1 MSSSTTSSPT
11 SRSTAMPLAET
22 SCAKP
27 QRIVIL
33 ISGRGSNMQSI
44 VNMAKDRSDMDVV
57 AVIANRADSAGLRWA
72 EEQGIATELL
82 AHRDFSERLDFDR
95 ALMARID
102 TYQPDW
108 VILAGFM
115 RILTDEFVTHYM
127 AKLINIH
134 PSLLPLFPGLDTH
147 QRALDA
153 GCTAHGSTVHFVTPE
168 LDAGPTIAQSL
179 VPVLPNDDETS
190 LTERV
195 LSMEHTLYPAVVQYL
210 ISGDC
215 YLDEQGKVQWA
226 KPVQRIFAHSALKN
240 FMSNEDGR

>member
-1 MSSSTTSSPT
+1 MNSSTTSTLSP
-11 SRSTAMPLAET
+11 SPNVAQAKA

-44 VNMAKDRSDMDVV
+44 VKMAEGRSDMEVV
-57 AVIANRADSAGLRWA
+57 AVIANRADSAGLVWA
-72 EEQGIATELL
+72 KEQGIATELI
-82 AHRDFSERLDFDR
+82 AHRDYSDRLAFDQ
-95 ALMARID
+95 ALMKCID
-102 TYQPDW
+102 AYQPDW

-115 RILTDEFVTHYM
+115 RILTDVFVAHYM

-147 QRALDA
+147 KRALEA
-153 GCTAHGSTVHFVTPE
+153 GCTVHGSTVHFVTPE

-179 VPVLPNDDETS
+179 VPVLPSDDENS

-195 LSMEHTLYPAVVQYL
+195 LSTEHQLYPAVIEYL
-210 ISGDC
+210 VGGDC
-215 YLDEQGKVQWA
+215 YLNEQGEVQWNRSV
-226 KPVQRIFAHSALKN
+226 PRLFAHSSVKD
-240 FMSNEDGR
+240 FMSN

>member
-1 MSSSTTSSPT
+1 MSSSTTSK
-11 SRSTAMPLAET
+11 PLAEAT
-22 SCAKP
+22 GAKP

-44 VNMAKDRSDMDVV
+44 VSMAKGRSDMEVV
-57 AVIANRADSAGLRWA
+57 AVIANRADSAGLVWA
-72 EEQGIATELL
+72 EEHGIATELL
-82 AHRDFSERLDFDR
+82 AHRDFSERLAFDR
-95 ALMARID
+95 ALMERID
-102 TYQPDW
+102 VYQPDW

-115 RILTDEFVTHYM
+115 RILTPEFVEHYM

-147 QRALDA
+147 QRALEA

-179 VPVLPNDDETS
+179 VPVLHGDDEAS

-210 ISGDC
+210 VSGDC
-215 YLDEQGKVQWA
+215 YLNEQGKVQWT
-226 KPVQRIFAHSALKN
+226 KPVQRVFAHSVLN
-240 FMSNEDGR
+240 DFMSN

>member
-1 MSSSTTSSPT
+1 MDSSTTS
-11 SRSTAMPLAET
+11 RPLDDG
-22 SCAKP
+22 SSAKP

-44 VNMAKDRSDMDVV
+44 VDMAKSRSDMEVV
-57 AVIANRADSAGLRWA
+57 AVIANRADSAGLVWA
-72 EEQGIATELL
+72 EQQGIATELL
-82 AHRDFSERLDFDR
+82 LHGDFSERLDFDR
-95 ALMARID
+95 ALIELID
-102 TYQPDW
+102 VYQPDW
-108 VILAGFM
+108 VVLAGFM
-115 RILTDEFVTHYM
+115 RILTDEFVAHYM

-147 QRALDA
+147 KRALEA

-179 VPVLPNDDETS
+179 VPVLHGDDEDS

-210 ISGDC
+210 VSGDC
-215 YLDEQGKVQWA
+215 YLDEQGEVQWTKA
-226 KPVQRIFAHSALKN
+226 VQRSFAHSSLKD
-240 FMSNEDGR
+240 FMRN

>member
-1 MSSSTTSSPT
+1 MSSTTT
-11 SRSTAMPLAET
+11 SKPLAEAT
-22 SCAKP
+22 GVKP

-44 VNMAKDRSDMDVV
+44 VSMAKGRGDMEVV
-57 AVIANRADSAGLRWA
+57 AVIANRADSAGLVWA

-82 AHRDFSERLDFDR
+82 AHRDFSERLAFDR
-95 ALMARID
+95 ALMECID
-102 TYQPDW
+102 AYQPDW

-115 RILTDEFVTHYM
+115 RILTPEFVEHYM

-147 QRALDA
+147 QRALEA
-153 GCTAHGSTVHFVTPE
+153 GCTVHGSTVHFVTPE

-179 VPVLPNDDETS
+179 VPVLHDDDEDS

-195 LSMEHTLYPAVVQYL
+195 LAMEHTLYPTVVQYL
-210 ISGDC
+210 VSGDC
-215 YLDEQGKVQWA
+215 YLNEQAKVQWT
-226 KPVQRIFAHSALKN
+226 KPVQRVFAHSVLKD
-240 FMSNEDGR
+240 FMSN

>member
-1 MSSSTTSSPT
+1 MNSSTTSNSSLSPQAANEKT
-11 SRSTAMPLAET
+11 TGS
-22 SCAKP
+22 KP

-44 VNMAKDRSDMDVV
+44 VQMAQGRSDMEVV
-57 AVIANRADSAGLRWA
+57 AVIANRADSAGLVWA
-72 EEQGIATELL
+72 EAQGITTELVP
-82 AHRDFSERLDFDR
+82 HRDYSDRLSFDQ

-102 TYQPDW
+102 SYQPDW

-115 RILTDEFVTHYM
+115 RILTDVFVEHFM

-147 QRALDA
+147 QRALEA
-153 GCTAHGSTVHFVTPE
+153 GCTVHGSTVHFVTPE

-179 VPVLPNDDETS
+179 VPILASDDEES

-195 LSMEHTLYPAVVQYL
+195 LSTEHLLYPAVVQYL
-210 ISGDC
+210 VGGDC
-215 YLDEQGKVQWA
+215 YLNEQGEVQWT
-226 KPVQRIFAHSALKN
+226 KPVPRLFAHSSVKD
-240 FMSNEDGR
+240 FMSN